1 MSSFPSSTS
10 ASSHPPPESA
20 ERSPTCRTAQL
31 AGRRRSGRSLSSVQ
45 HVLWIGGAP
54 GSGKTTIARRLARRH
69 GLRLYSAD
77 TQTWVHR
84 DRALRAGVAAAERWE
99 TLVPSQRWEQSS
111 GELLELS
118 LHAERGSMV
127 LDDLECLP
135 RSPLIVAE
143 GSTLPA
149 WAISSGRVKP
159 SNAVWLLPTAEFQT
173 AQFVAR
179 QTAAGP
185 QRLYR
190 LLAEMAQWDAQDHG
204 IPALTIDGSASVS
217 ETVASVE
224 HLFGGVLTT
233 APKAVTP
240 DERQQLLREMNQ
252 AVVDQVR
259 GYYGRPW
266 AEGDAEV
273 VVRLFA
279 CECAGPECEVDLALT
294 VGLASIGPVL
304 AAGHS

>member
-1 MSSFPSSTS
+1 M
-10 ASSHPPPESA
+10 
-20 ERSPTCRTAQL
+20 
-31 AGRRRSGRSLSSVQ
+31 
-45 HVLWIGGAP
+45 
-54 GSGKTTIARRLARRH
+54 ARRH

-84 DRALRAGVAAAERWE
+84 DRALRAGMAAAERWE
-99 TLVPSQRWEQSS
+99 TLTPSQRWEQPS

-118 LHAERGSMV
+118 LHAERGFMV
-127 LDDLECLP
+127 LDDVECLP
-135 RSPLIVAE
+135 RSPLVVAE

-149 WAISSGRVKP
+149 WAISSGRVKR
-159 SNAVWLLPTAEFQT
+159 SHALWLLPTAVFQT

-185 QRLYR
+185 ERLYR
-190 LLAEMAQWDAQDHG
+190 LLAEMAQQEVRDHG
-204 IPALTIDGSASVS
+204 VRALTVDGSRSVS

-224 HLFGGVLTT
+224 QLLGSALAT
-233 APKAVTP
+233 APRAVVP
-240 DERQQLLREMNQ
+240 DERRQLLREMNR

-259 GYYGRPW
+259 GYYARPW
-266 AEGDAEV
+266 AAGDAEG

-279 CECAGPECEVDLALT
+279 CECGTPECEVDLAVT